1 MGNTIR
7 AGDLWLARIDVSMP
21 GFLAREGTVQVKLP
35 FHRGPL
41 EAVVL
46 REEIAS
52 SCLSL
57 EAKIGQF
64 QLEEER
70 EEQGVLVVQV
80 LDLKDELDRSLGVR
94 PSKFIVARV
103 DSSLEEEEEE
113 MPLDKKR
120 GLREVFASRGKGS
133 TLKDASGS

>member
-1 MGNTIR
+1 M
-7 AGDLWLARIDVSMP
+7 
-21 GFLAREGTVQVKLP
+21 QVKLP

-80 LDLKDELDRSLGVR
+80 LDLEDELDRSLGVR
-94 PSKFIVARV
+94 PSKFIVAHV

>member
-1 MGNTIR
+1 M
-7 AGDLWLARIDVSMP
+7 
-21 GFLAREGTVQVKLP
+21 QVKLP
-35 FHRGPL
+35 FHHGPL

-52 SCLSL
+52 SRLSL

-103 DSSLEEEEEE
+103 DSSLEEEEE

-133 TLKDASGS
+133 TLKDALGS